1 MYSIL
6 LAVGIHH
13 REMIQR
19 KSMNYE
25 RILNIEINKTNNL
38 ISKLVPFHIL
48 GLIKNEKRQADE
60 FDDLTILN
68 AEIVNFSEYQKGYF
82 DPRDAINILGKLFAR
97 FDQLCDENKVYKIHT
112 IGETYILMGYN
123 GRIDKSKRHRG
134 NLVDEA
140 VKCITV
146 GFEMLQIL
154 NEINDSSKKETN
166 IKNLKMKIGI
176 HTGKVVGGI
185 IGSKMVRYD
194 VYGEGVLISNK
205 IKISADENIV
215 FISEDTKKLLNTTP
229 DVANEYYYN
238 DAKTVSIRQ
247 INRQI
252 VCYNIEK
259 KQSQSFQ
266 SGEIGEHLDKSLENS
281 DEYINEEKES
291 YKSQTSRSEVEL
303 INNKNYIEDDNNS
316 VDMNDDE

>member
-1 MYSIL
+1 
-6 LAVGIHH
+6 
-13 REMIQR
+13 
-19 KSMNYE
+19 
-25 RILNIEINKTNNL
+25 
-38 ISKLVPFHIL
+38 
-48 GLIKNEKRQADE
+48 
-60 FDDLTILN
+60 
-68 AEIVNFSEYQKGYF
+68 
-82 DPRDAINILGKLFAR
+82 
-97 FDQLCDENKVYKIHT
+97 
-112 IGETYILMGYN
+112 MGYN

-259 KQSQSFQ
+259 KQSQSF
-266 SGEIGEHLDKSLENS
+266 
-281 DEYINEEKES
+281 
-291 YKSQTSRSEVEL
+291 
-303 INNKNYIEDDNNS
+303 
-316 VDMNDDE
+316 